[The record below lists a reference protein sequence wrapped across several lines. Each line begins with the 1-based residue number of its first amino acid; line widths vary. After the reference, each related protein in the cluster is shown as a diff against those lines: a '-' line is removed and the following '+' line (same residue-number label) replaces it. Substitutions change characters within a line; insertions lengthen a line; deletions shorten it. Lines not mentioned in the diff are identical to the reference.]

1 MTTPINETSYL
12 EFRNMRKPGMPLSH
26 PKPVAFLWPNG
37 MPPFHQPTQKKK
49 RKGRK
54 EERKQERILCMFPN
68 DDYCKVSQNLDS
80 VWTMGMFMLSTLF
93 QEHCRDVC
101 VCVCVRARLRV
112 HARACGRADL
122 TVSLRT
128 ACAGAEMRHTQII
141 GNPRHVGFGYPT
153 AVYPSAGGGHCLVSL
168 VLPIA
173 VSLS

>member
-1 MTTPINETSYL
+1 MAIYYNRSAADRRFAELAGQRRGGGGWCMGGRRAPAI
-12 EFRNMRKPGMPLSH
+12 SH
-26 PKPVAFLWPNG
+26 ASVFALACASGALP
-37 MPPFHQPTQKKK
+37 
-49 RKGRK
+49 RR
-54 EERKQERILCMFPN
+54 LC
-68 DDYCKVSQNLDS
+68 
-80 VWTMGMFMLSTLF
+80 
-93 QEHCRDVC
+93 E
-101 VCVCVRARLRV
+101 CVCVRARLRV